1 MFRVGAAR
9 TAAPGAGFMR
19 ARMPCRLV
27 AVFAAA
33 VLVCGPA
40 AAAGDN
46 SDPATAFSLPAF
58 LYQLTDAGGWRSK
71 LEQQGLKFTFSYYDD
86 AFVNP
91 IGGVRQGSGHDGRF
105 GTIIDADLEK
115 LVGWS
120 DATFHASIHQILGT
134 QYSAANLDNLML
146 VSGVEAPPS
155 TRLFNLWIEQE
166 FANRLNLRIGQFTA
180 AQEFLVSDN
189 ADLFVNS
196 TFGWPVL
203 ASVDLPSGGPN
214 YPEAT
219 PGARLQIAVTDHLTF
234 RGAIFDGNP
243 AGPGTG
249 NPVSRDPYG
258 LLFRVSDP
266 PFFIAEFEYEYG
278 GARPQPLKVLDP
290 NQEGNAAAM
299 PARAA
304 SGSSLP
310 GSINLGAWINTGAF
324 ADQRFNT
331 QGALLAVAGG
341 TPLQHQGN
349 DAVYGVIDQMLWRV
363 PGSADRGLS
372 FFMRGV
378 AAPADRNLIDLYA
391 DGGFTFRGL
400 IERRAND
407 TTGLAFAFGR
417 ISPQA
422 SALDSA
428 LATASGLAI
437 PVRDYE
443 AVIELT
449 YQWKLADKW
458 LVQPDV
464 QYIFHPGGNIP
475 DPLNPRSVIPNALV
489 FGTRMVMRF

>member
-1 MFRVGAAR
+1 
-9 TAAPGAGFMR
+9 MR

-278 GARPQPLKVLDP
+278 GARPQQCWTRTK
-290 NQEGNAAAM
+290 
-299 PARAA
+299 RAT
-304 SGSSLP
+304 LP
-310 GSINLGAWINTGAF
+310 QRPRERRPVRRFPGRSIS
-324 ADQRFNT
+324 
-331 QGALLAVAGG
+331 
-341 TPLQHQGN
+341 
-349 DAVYGVIDQMLWRV
+349 V
-363 PGSADRGLS
+363 PGSTPAHSPISASIRKARCWRS
-372 FFMRGV
+372 R
-378 AAPADRNLIDLYA
+378 AAHRCSTKA
-391 DGGFTFRGL
+391 
-400 IERRAND
+400 
-407 TTGLAFAFGR
+407 TTP
-417 ISPQA
+417 S
-422 SALDSA
+422 
-428 LATASGLAI
+428 TASSI
-437 PVRDYE
+437 RCS
-443 AVIELT
+443 
-449 YQWKLADKW
+449 
-458 LVQPDV
+458 
-464 QYIFHPGGNIP
+464 GGSP
-475 DPLNPRSVIPNALV
+475 APRI
-489 FGTRMVMRF
+489 GG